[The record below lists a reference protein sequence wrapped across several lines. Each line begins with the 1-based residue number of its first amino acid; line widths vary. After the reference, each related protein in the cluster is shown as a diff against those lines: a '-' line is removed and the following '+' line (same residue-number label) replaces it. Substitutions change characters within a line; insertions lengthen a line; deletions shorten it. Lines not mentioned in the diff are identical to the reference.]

1 VLTLS
6 SLPRDSVAIA
16 MLEPGAAER
25 GGGRLGRGAASL
37 EFGGDLGG
45 TRTRG
50 LLRFGRRTQ
59 RSNNPWGRSA
69 SSSSSPCCLLYWLP
83 VPPLTCGGAA
93 SRFGVD

>member
-37 EFGGDLGG
+37 EFGGDLGAG
-45 TRTRG
+45 DSDT
-50 LLRFGRRTQ
+50 
-59 RSNNPWGRSA
+59 
-69 SSSSSPCCLLYWLP
+69 
-83 VPPLTCGGAA
+83 GAFKIWA
-93 SRFGVD
+93 ENATVE